1 MTILRKMFNF
11 KIAVALAVTFAMLA
25 VFTGTAQARPLMPG
39 DPEVRI
45 IKFQIG
51 SKQYTVQDGTG
62 PVQTVEMDVAPY
74 TNQVGGGLRVMLP
87 ARFVVEAMG
96 GRAEYD
102 ERNKEITLR
111 RGSRHSSGDKEIVGE
126 GVTLNFFPD
135 ATEMTWCFQVPMQ
148 LDTPIEIISGRS
160 FAPLRAVAQGMGG
173 LVFWDSQT
181 QTVTIVTPNKLITQV
196 YSSKHDV
203 PGHFS
208 YYVDKETHTKDS
220 SKVHTQM
227 LNPTGQYAFTL
238 DRPVIVTSPG
248 NPKLCSVDVL
258 QEFKLIGECPLD
270 TWDDHV
276 LIDPARKGFMLFQ
289 SSQRPFVQIYQNSN
303 GTGSYWMGPTEVYT
317 QQKQNSY
324 FDKKVYFTPDHRVLT
339 DLTGFDM
346 VHANYDKRSTV
357 QSFNGKTLTA
367 INESLW

>member
-1 MTILRKMFNF
+1 MTKLRKMFNF
-11 KIAVALAVTFAMLA
+11 KIAVALAVTFAMLT

-62 PVQTVEMDVAPY
+62 PVKTVEMDVAPY
-74 TNQVGGGLRVMLP
+74 TKKVGTGLRVMLP

-96 GRAEYD
+96 GRAEYN
-102 ERNKEITLR
+102 EKTKEVMLCR
-111 RGSRHSSGDKEIVGE
+111 ASKGSTGIIGE
-126 GVTLNFFPD
+126 SIKLHFFPGK
-135 ATEMTWCFQVPMQ
+135 AEMTWCCRVPMQ
-148 LDTPIEIISGRS
+148 LDTPIEVVNGRT

-181 QTVTIVTPNKLITQV
+181 QTVTIETPNKVFTPIFKGK
-196 YSSKHDV
+196 SDV
-203 PGHFS
+203 PGYA
-208 YYVDKETHTKDS
+208 YYSIKREVHTKDS
-220 SKVHTQM
+220 NKVLTNR
-227 LNPTGQYAFTL
+227 LDPEERYTFTL
-238 DRPVIVTSPG
+238 TRPVIVTSPG

-258 QEFKLIGECPLD
+258 QELVLIGECPFD

-276 LIDPARKGFMLFQ
+276 LIDPARKGFMIFQ
-289 SSQRPFVQIYQNSN
+289 NSLRPFVQIYQKAD
-303 GTGSYWMGPTEVYT
+303 GTGSFWMGPTEVYT

-324 FDKKVYFTPDHRVLT
+324 FDKKVYFTPAHRVLT

-346 VHANYDKRSTV
+346 VQANYDKRATV
-357 QSFNGKTLTA
+357 QSFNGKTLVAVSETA
-367 INESLW
+367 F

>member
-1 MTILRKMFNF
+1 MTKLRKMFNF
-11 KIAVALAVTFAMLA
+11 KTAVALAVTFAMLT

-74 TNQVGGGLRVMLP
+74 TKQLGTGLRVMLP

-96 GRAEYD
+96 GRAEYN
-102 ERNKEITLR
+102 EKTTEVMLCRATKILT
-111 RGSRHSSGDKEIVGE
+111 GHTGE
-126 GVTLNFFPD
+126 DIKLNFFPGKD
-135 ATEMTWCFQVPMQ
+135 EMTWCNYVPMK
-148 LDTPIEIISGRS
+148 LDTPIEIIKGRT

-173 LVFWDSQT
+173 LVFWDSHT
-181 QTVTIVTPNKLITQV
+181 QTVTIETPNKVFTQI
-196 YSSKHDV
+196 SSGRHDV
-203 PGHFS
+203 PGHS
-208 YYVDKETHTKDS
+208 YYSVEKETHTKDS
-220 SKVHTQM
+220 NKVSTQM
-227 LNPTGQYAFTL
+227 LNPKGQHTFVIN
-238 DRPVIVTSPG
+238 RPVIVTSPG
-248 NPKLCSVDVL
+248 NSKLCSVDVF
-258 QEFKLIGECPLD
+258 QEFMLLGECSLD

-276 LIDPARKGFMLFQ
+276 MIDPVRKGAMIFQ
-289 SSQRPFVQIYQNSN
+289 GSLRPFAQIYQNTN